1 MAATAGTL
9 VMISRRDGTIYTVD
23 LYVPDATGTKIGFN
37 PSGLAG
43 TSSATSY
50 RVPDDVN
57 IVDISVAA
65 APTAV
70 GAALTVNSAVRN
82 GGAIRWTNQLATLA
96 TRLKQKVALN
106 KGDFIEYTQY

>member
-1 MAATAGTL
+1 MAASAGTL
-9 VMISRRDGTIYTVD
+9 VMIDRADGTIYTVD
-23 LYVPDATGTKIGFN
+23 LYVPDATATKIGFN

-43 TSSATSY
+43 TASATSY
-50 RVPDDVN
+50 RVPANVN

-82 GGAIRWTNQLATLA
+82 GGAVRWSNQLSTLA
-96 TRLKQKVALN
+96 TRLKQKVPLN
-106 KGDFIEYTQY
+106 KGDFIEYTQF